1 MSARFVLLGTA
12 LLIAS
17 ISHSQLLEAS
27 ALVQASAG
35 KDCGTATACQVSFPG
50 SVTAGNAIAVV
61 VRIGGSSTPKATDS
75 LLSTYL
81 LAASQQQAADP
92 HSLWVLCAT
101 NVSAGADTVTVS
113 ISSAATLRIT
123 AIEFTGSCAVESW
136 VGAQGSGSVASTV
149 AISVAA
155 GEFVL
160 EAASAANPATFTV
173 QPSFSRD
180 GSTSKV
186 IAASRFSGASAE
198 SDAAN
203 FGLGSSDLWAALIV
217 AFKPGTIPPP
227 PPPPPQPSAPGN
239 LAAVVIGP
247 AEIDLSWTAS
257 SEPGGTIGQYLVE
270 SCQGAGCSNFV
281 QVGTSTTLTYAEAAL
296 TGSTSVSHR
305 VRAVDTNSVS
315 GPYSAVVT
323 ASTPTPTFTAPTGLT
338 ASANASVSQINLSWT
353 AAMEVGGTISQY
365 LVERCQGAGCSN
377 FAQISAPSVT
387 NFSDSGLSAM
397 TSYSYRDRATDAKGN
412 IGPYSNT
419 TSATTAA
426 QTIPVNLTGSLKWC
440 ARCDG
445 TDDTPVIGS
454 TIIQQPGITDTF
466 GMNADGSLQAS
477 FKANV
482 SVDPMQFTLFLL
494 DANNVQVPGATFG
507 PFSISRVMLN
517 NTAFKLGNLAF
528 GTVRLENSTDSS
540 GAPIV
545 ILREISGFKVA
556 P

>member
-1 MSARFVLLGTA
+1 MRARFVLLGAA
-12 LLIAS
+12 LFVAPFFYAPLVKAS
-17 ISHSQLLEAS
+17 G
-27 ALVQASAG
+27 LVQASGG
-35 KDCGTATACQVSFPG
+35 KDCGTATACQISFPG
-50 SVTAGNAIAVV
+50 SVTAGDSIAVV
-61 VRIGGSSTPKATDS
+61 ARVGSSSTPRATDS
-75 LLSTYL
+75 LLSTYS
-81 LAASQQQAADP
+81 LAASQQQTADP
-92 HSLWVLCAT
+92 HSLWVLCAP

-136 VGAQGSGSVASTV
+136 VGAQGNGSVASTV
-149 AISVAA
+149 AISVVAA
-155 GEFVL
+155 EFVL

-173 QPSFSRD
+173 PPSFSRD

-198 SDAAN
+198 SDAAS
-203 FGLGSSDLWAALIV
+203 FGLGSSDLWAALII
-217 AFKPGTIPPP
+217 AFRPRTILS

-239 LAAVVIGP
+239 LAAAVIGP

-257 SEPGGTIGQYLVE
+257 TEPGGVIGQYLVE

-281 QVGTSTTLTYAEAAL
+281 QVGTSSTLTYQEAAL
-296 TGSTSVSHR
+296 TGSTSLSHR
-305 VRAVDTNSVS
+305 VRAVDANSVS
-315 GPYSAVVT
+315 GPYSAIVT
-323 ASTPTPTFTAPTGLT
+323 VSTPAPTFTAPTGLT
-338 ASANASVSQINLSWT
+338 ASAGASASQINLSWT
-353 AAMEVGGTISQY
+353 AATEVGGTISQY

-387 NFSDSGLSAM
+387 NFSDTGLSAM
-397 TSYSYRDRATDAKGN
+397 TSYSYRDRATDAKAN

-419 TSATTAA
+419 ISATTAV

-440 ARCDG
+440 AKCDG
-445 TDDTPVIGS
+445 TDDTPVTGS
-454 TIIQQPGITDTF
+454 TIIQQPGITGTF
-466 GMNADGSLQAS
+466 GMNVDGSLQAS
-477 FKANV
+477 FGANV
-482 SVDPMQFTLFLL
+482 SVDPMQFTFSLL

-517 NTAFKLGNLAF
+517 NPAFKLGNLAF
-528 GTVRLENSTDSS
+528 GTVRLENSTDPS

-545 ILREISGFKVA
+545 VLREISGFKVA